1 MDRAADIIPI
11 ASRRRAQVQV
21 RARPG
26 TTEWG
31 SVRSPWGVAGLIGA
45 GLAFVVAMAASS
57 ADFGGGLTK
66 LPAADRAALFQRAMT
81 DVDGACTTP
90 PAREGALRDHCR
102 QQAQFLRR
110 FPECDARCQRLAAS
124 ILPHARR

>member
-1 MDRAADIIPI
+1 MDRGADIIPI
-11 ASRRRAQVQV
+11 SSRRRVQV
-21 RARPG
+21 EPRARPG
-26 TTEWG
+26 AAEWG

-45 GLAFVVAMAASS
+45 GLAFVVAVAASS
-57 ADFGGGLTK
+57 GDFGGGIPK
-66 LPAADRAALFQRAMT
+66 LPAADRAALFQRAIT

-90 PAREGALRDHCR
+90 SAHEGALRDHCR